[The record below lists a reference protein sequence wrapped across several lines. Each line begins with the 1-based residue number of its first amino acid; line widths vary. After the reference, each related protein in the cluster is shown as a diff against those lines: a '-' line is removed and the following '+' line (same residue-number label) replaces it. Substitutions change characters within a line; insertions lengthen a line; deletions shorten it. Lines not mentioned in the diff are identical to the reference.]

1 MYIRSAYSS
10 ILKMWHEPFKWKICK
25 CWEIRYEYVWIILI
39 LVYKEIET
47 QVLIYNLE
55 KSIDLN
61 LLPMVSDIENFE
73 HWIIMESVF
82 QAY

>member
-1 MYIRSAYSS
+1 MYIRSAHSL

-25 CWEIRYEYVWIILI
+25 YWEVGYEYVWIILI

-61 LLPMVSDIENFE
+61 LLPMVSDIENF
-73 HWIIMESVF
+73 
-82 QAY
+82 